1 MIHAAAASSKD
12 TTMYLANVKTRRK
25 TNRKRSNRFKA
36 KLKAKN
42 KRRHKQLQS

>member
-1 MIHAAAASSKD
+1 MINAAAEPSKD
-12 TTMYLANVKTRRK
+12 TNMYLANVKTRRK